1 MVKVLVG
8 ISKAKKASS
17 SSSGV
22 ALQTRISPFICLSEF
37 IQLLIGRVAPRLVT
51 FSHEE
56 LNMLFSGQI
65 PSALL
70 QLQGVVD
77 GVKECGSVFKV
88 RREGSTSLCP
98 SEYGLYFQDAQ
109 GRDAFWFGVWT
120 LFWTE
125 HRFPLCFGVAE
136 RWGPEVMEAI
146 QARIHRWLDR
156 SADNGWRKCCQCR
169 LVGVGACDRGDG
181 RCRFREGF
189 SVGFGRI
196 GWHWSLQGSGDLRS
210 GLDDETSKADFKM
223 ESVNSLRASIIR
235 FPLMSRACE
244 SPLEV
249 PLIPANRGRVFR
261 SFSNF
266 VS

>member
-136 RWGPEVMEAI
+136 RWGPEVMEAFLRTYKGPTR
-146 QARIHRWLDR
+146 QFKHGYTV
-156 SADNGWRKCCQCR
+156 GWIDQQTMAGGNA
-169 LVGVGACDRGDG
+169 VNAVW
-181 RCRFREGF
+181 
-189 SVGFGRI
+189 SVLAPVI
-196 GWHWSLQGSGDLRS
+196 EATVAAGSG
-210 GLDDETSKADFKM
+210 
-223 ESVNSLRASIIR
+223 RAS
-235 FPLMSRACE
+235 PLGSD
-244 SPLEV
+244 V
-249 PLIPANRGRVFR
+249 
-261 SFSNF
+261 
-266 VS
+266 